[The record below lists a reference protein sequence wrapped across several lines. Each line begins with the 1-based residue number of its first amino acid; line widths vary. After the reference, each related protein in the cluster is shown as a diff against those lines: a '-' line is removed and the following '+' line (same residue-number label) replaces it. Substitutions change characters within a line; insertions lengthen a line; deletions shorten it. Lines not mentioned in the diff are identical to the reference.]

1 MTTNDYRRLP
11 MTTDDYQWLSN
22 DSPMTIPWLSHDYP
36 MTIRWLSDDYPMTI
50 RWLSNDYLMTIWWLS
65 DDFPMT
71 IQWLSWTFDLFFL
84 MIIDLKRSIHRRWLF
99 KSGATFNLRWSC
111 LANWLNFL
119 WRTAESRELQIII
132 IYSCAN
138 FQTVSPKLLTA
149 DENCWQTVWRCQDI
163 AIYWGGDNYRVFFL
177 LVS

>member
-1 MTTNDYRRLP
+1 
-11 MTTDDYQWLSN
+11 
-22 DSPMTIPWLSHDYP
+22 
-36 MTIRWLSDDYPMTI
+36 MTI
-50 RWLSNDYLMTIWWLS
+50 RWLSNDYLMTIQWLS
-65 DDFPMT
+65 GDYLMT

-163 AIYWGGDNYRVFFL
+163 AIYWGGDNYRGFFFTGL
-177 LVS
+177 LKLVSKGVLGLKYYGFPRKLVPANHPFSFCELISW

>member
-1 MTTNDYRRLP
+1 
-11 MTTDDYQWLSN
+11 
-22 DSPMTIPWLSHDYP
+22 
-36 MTIRWLSDDYPMTI
+36 MTI
-50 RWLSNDYLMTIWWLS
+50 RWLSNDYLMTL
-65 DDFPMT
+65 
-71 IQWLSWTFDLFFL
+71 QWLSWTFDLFFL

-149 DENCWQTVWRCQDI
+149 DENCWQTVWRMEMSRHCHLLR
-163 AIYWGGDNYRVFFL
+163 GGQLQGVFFTGL
-177 LVS
+177 LKLVSKGVLGLKYYGFPRKLVPANHPFSFCELISW